1 MWSCCAWRR
10 DNRSQFTPYVQT
22 RNNSNV
28 VWRWRTVQYRN
39 GLPSIVGADTDGT
52 IVVGRLDTILLIWF
66 DYEGTARTQSPTTKN
81 CTPELFT
88 FGIIARVSPPA
99 VQWKRPRPGPTSE
112 WIKVKSVP
120 GKYDWVG
127 VDPRLYGAMKL
138 SFGVHRASREPC
150 HLRNQTKIAA
160 QFHQHFTQPANSC
173 DKVHFIVFLFTLT
186 NILNTWCHS
195 NMLDIFLR
203 LAAKVVCPRGNSK
216 FLPYCHLSKFQNALT
231 LRRYI

>member
-1 MWSCCAWRR
+1 MHNITIISLLYYLLRTSYRALNLSFL
-10 DNRSQFTPYVQT
+10 DINFLIFD
-22 RNNSNV
+22 SNY
-28 VWRWRTVQYRN
+28 Q
-39 GLPSIVGADTDGT
+39 
-52 IVVGRLDTILLIWF
+52 
-66 DYEGTARTQSPTTKN
+66 GTARTQSPTTKN

-186 NILNTWCHS
+186 NILNT
-195 NMLDIFLR
+195 
-203 LAAKVVCPRGNSK
+203 
-216 FLPYCHLSKFQNALT
+216 
-231 LRRYI
+231 